1 MIRTLTI
8 LLLLAASA
16 LQGQVPSGLGY
27 NLYAQDGTFLGHTNK
42 YYPGSI
48 YHRFGPHG
56 SEFSPTSIWN
66 KFSPHGSRFSQYS
79 WKNPFALESPIIKR
93 DGEYFG
99 RLGGNQLLPDS
110 RSLYELNNPFL
121 IPETRGAH
129 DYIPPYPHT
138 TTTTTNQKKT
148 ATHPHSLIQQYQN
161 AKTLK
166 EKQKIWN
173 DMFNTP

>member
-99 RLGGNQLLPDS
+99 RLGGNQLLPNH
-110 RSLYELNNPFL
+110 RSLQELDNPVL
-121 IPETRGAH
+121 
-129 DYIPPYPHT
+129 IPPYSHIHT
-138 TTTTTNQKKT
+138 HTRNTTINQKKT
-148 ATHPHSLIQQYQN
+148 ATHPHSLIQQYQK